1 MQREK
6 KIGTSTFHFEKE
18 PKLTG
23 RGSIAGQ
30 KESEGPLGDLFDIIE
45 PDCHA
50 GCETFEQAE
59 SSLQKR
65 AVEQAM
71 RDAGATFSDIDLLF
85 GGDLLN
91 QCSGTAY
98 GIAEFGLP
106 FFSLYGACSTMA
118 ESLLLAST
126 LVDGGY
132 AKKAVAV
139 TSSHFCA
146 AERQFRFPLEY
157 GGQRSQNAQW
167 TVTGSGS
174 VVVEDEAEQYY
185 ARVAAACPGRI
196 LNYQVMD
203 ASNMGAA
210 MAPAAADTLLRY
222 FEDTGTG
229 PQDYDRIFT
238 GDLARVGS
246 DLLYQIL
253 EKNGVDIRPV
263 HDDCGLLIFDR
274 EAQDVHAGGSGCGCC
289 GTVLCAKILPE
300 LKSGKLKNILFM
312 ATGAYMSLTS
322 SKQGEPIMGIAH
334 LLNLKSPEIQ

>member
-1 MQREK
+1 MEK
-6 KIGTSTFHFEKE
+6 RGAQGALYFQNE
-18 PKLTG
+18 PKLIG
-23 RGSIAGQ
+23 RGSIAGE
-30 KESEGPLGDLFDIIE
+30 KESEGPLGSLFDEIE

-65 AVEQAM
+65 AVEHAM
-71 RDAGATFSDIDLLF
+71 RDAGAEISEIDLLF

-98 GIAEFGLP
+98 GIAGFGLP

-118 ESLLLAST
+118 ESLLLAS
-126 LVDGGY
+126 LAVDGGY
-132 AKKAVAV
+132 ASRALAV

-174 VVVEDEAEQYY
+174 VVVADEAERYY
-185 ARVAAACPGRI
+185 ARVTAACPGRI
-196 LNYQVMD
+196 QDYGILD

-210 MAPAAADTLLRY
+210 MAPAAADTLLRF

-229 PQDYDRIFT
+229 PADYDRIIT

-246 DLLYQIL
+246 DLLYRIL
-253 EKNGVDIRPV
+253 EKHGVNLRPV
-263 HDDCGLLIFDR
+263 HEDCGLLIFDR
-274 EAQDVHAGGSGCGCC
+274 ERQDVHAGGSGCGCC

-300 LKSGKLKNILFM
+300 LKRGALKKILFL

-322 SKQGEPIMGIAH
+322 SKQGEPIMGVAH
-334 LLNLKSPEIQ
+334 LLQLESPERED

>member
-1 MQREK
+1 MEK
-6 KIGTSTFHFEKE
+6 RSAQGTLHFINE
-18 PKLTG
+18 PKLIG
-23 RGSIAGQ
+23 RGSIVGE
-30 KESEGPLGDLFDIIE
+30 KESEGPLGNLFDEVE
-45 PDCHA
+45 PDCRA
-50 GCETFEQAE
+50 GCKTFEQAE

-65 AVEQAM
+65 AVEHAM
-71 RDAGATFSDIDLLF
+71 RDAGAEFSEIDLLF

-98 GIAEFGLP
+98 GIAGFGLP

-118 ESLLLAST
+118 ESLLLAS
-126 LVDGGY
+126 LAVDGGY
-132 AKKAVAV
+132 AGRALAV

-174 VVVEDEAEQYY
+174 VVVADEAEQYY
-185 ARVAAACPGRI
+185 ARVTAGCPGRI
-196 LNYQVMD
+196 QDYGILD

-210 MAPAAADTLLRY
+210 MAPAAADTLLRF

-229 PQDYDRIFT
+229 PADYDRIIT

-246 DLLYQIL
+246 DLLYRIL
-253 EKNGVDIRPV
+253 EKHGVDLRPV
-263 HDDCGLLIFDR
+263 HEDCGLLIFDR
-274 EAQDVHAGGSGCGCC
+274 ERQDVHAGGSGCGCC
-289 GTVLCAKILPE
+289 GTVLCAKLLPE
-300 LKSGKLKNILFM
+300 LKNGTLKKILFL

-322 SKQGEPIMGIAH
+322 SKQGEPIMGVAH
-334 LLNLKSPEIQ
+334 LLQLESPKREA